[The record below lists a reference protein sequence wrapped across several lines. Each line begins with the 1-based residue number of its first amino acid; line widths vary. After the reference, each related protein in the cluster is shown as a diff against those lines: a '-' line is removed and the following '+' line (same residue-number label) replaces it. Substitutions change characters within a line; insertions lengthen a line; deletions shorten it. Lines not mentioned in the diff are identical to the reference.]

1 VKFIICLIVCFG
13 GLFCPVFSVEKTEY
27 VLRSGD
33 VIAIKVVE
41 HAEFSQTTRVRPD
54 GMINYPVLGEIEVA
68 GLTSQQLVKVMEEK
82 LAPYVNN
89 VVVSV
94 GIEQYFSNKIY
105 ILGAVGRSGQY
116 EIFEPLDVLKALTVA
131 GGLKNHRIRYVKIL
145 RSNGDI
151 SVVDLKVALEQKG
164 ATQEIPYILY
174 PGDTMF
180 VPEKTMINWG
190 LVATILT
197 VINLSLVISFR
208 FITLG

>member
-1 VKFIICLIVCFG
+1 MKILTLLLIIVEGF
-13 GLFCPVFSVEKTEY
+13 FVSAFSAERTEY
-27 VLRSGD
+27 VLRPGD

-41 HAEFSQTTRVRPD
+41 HEEFSQTTRIRPD

-94 GIEQYFSNKIY
+94 SIDQYYSNKIY
-105 ILGAVGRSGQY
+105 IIGDVARSGEFQ
-116 EIFEPLDVLKALTVA
+116 IFEPVDVLKALAVA
-131 GGLKNHRIRYVKIL
+131 GGLRNPRVRYLKVI

-151 SVVDLKVALEQKG
+151 TVIDLKVVMEQKG
-164 ATQEIPYILY
+164 ATQEITYILY

-180 VPEKTMINWG
+180 VPEKAKVNWA
-190 LVATILT
+190 LIVTILT
-197 VINLSLVISFR
+197 VINLSISL
-208 FITLG
+208 TLTISSF